1 MLYAEDTGVVLLSPE
16 HLRKM
21 VGVIVVVCAAFGLT
35 ISEVKTEP
43 ESTAVFR
50 VEAAGQMYNQT
61 NEFV

>member
-50 VEAAGQMYNQT
+50 VEAAGQM
-61 NEFV
+61 